1 MKPLR
6 AVLLFLG
13 ALFVAWAPAW
23 ACPSCAVASE
33 EARFAYYA
41 TTGFLSLLPLAMV
54 GGVVYYVARKGK

>member
-6 AVLLFLG
+6 VVLLVLG
-13 ALFVAWAPAW
+13 ALFAVCAQAW

-33 EARFAYYA
+33 KARFAYYA

-54 GGVVYYVARKGK
+54 GSVVYYVARKGK